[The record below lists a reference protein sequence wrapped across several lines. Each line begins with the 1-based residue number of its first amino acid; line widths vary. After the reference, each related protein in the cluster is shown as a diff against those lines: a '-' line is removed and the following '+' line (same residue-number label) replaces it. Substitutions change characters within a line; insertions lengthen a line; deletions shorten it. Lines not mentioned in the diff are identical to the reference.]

1 MMKRNII
8 LLLLLCIPLL
18 IEGQTNSVIE
28 KMRKER
34 AEMEEQIARQEKILT
49 STESNITSQ
58 VSNLNIISAKLKE
71 RTKLLDKTRSEI
83 RSLDRETTRL
93 EKEPKPAGSTSTRT
107 PVSIP

>member
-18 IEGQTNSVIE
+18 MEGQTNSVIE

-58 VSNLNIISAKLKE
+58 VSNLNIITAKLKE

-93 EKEPKPAGSTSTRT
+93 EKEIEDKQ
-107 PVSIP
+107 